1 MRKRSKSILAIML
14 AASVMS
20 GTGSLP
26 VVAADFEFGEILE
39 VEENS
44 GGETGVFQETDNP
57 EVKEDQESNSEEGFF
72 TEAEIEEESVETCT
86 GNEPEQSETGIPE
99 ADFSDEDT
107 ADVGLSGD
115 YGVKVAGIWVT
126 SGNKDDILGDGTV
139 SYDVENR
146 KLTLNNAHISSM
158 THDTEAVIGLIYFSQ
173 RVLSGGTAELA
184 TLELKG
190 NNIIDVKES
199 DKETWGT
206 YITSVDDLVITGG
219 GSLTVENN
227 HSDTLASSNQSLII
241 DNVAI
246 KYDMEDDGDENNP
259 FSAISG
265 SNIEIRNKAKLNF
278 GKGSIRIESIYGNF
292 SISDSE
298 LTCEGQI
305 GAQKCSITDHSV
317 LKTTNR
323 IVANKAIEIWD
334 SEVELKTQDK
344 WGFLVEYLSGDE
356 RASFDIINSKVTIDA
371 GIYPFYFLKCDL
383 NIKNSILKADNSD
396 FYSIKS
402 QEAGDSVT
410 IEESWVDLGGKI
422 ETLKKNI
429 SNSVV
434 IEYKSGKVTGNAV
447 VSENVEIKKDCW
459 FQIKKP
465 NTLTISKG
473 YTLTVNGTVD
483 SYCTGLKGKVAG
495 NIPDYTHEKWSQIVN
510 DKKYHWVECTG
521 CGIKADKESHR
532 YGAWKIYRNASV
544 GVTGEREHSC
554 KICNYAE
561 SGTIAAL
568 KVVDLKLKGGNKAVT
583 LSWNKISGADGYKI
597 YGTQC
602 NKKSKLKKTA
612 GKSTVKWTEKK
623 LKAGTYYK
631 YYVVAYK
638 KVNGKETIIGK
649 SDVMHVATTGKG
661 YGYTKKINLKS
672 TSITLKKGKS
682 AYVKASLV
690 STSKKYNKT
699 MKEHNPSIRYIS
711 SAQAVATVNSKGKVT
726 ARGKGTCYI
735 YCYGVDGVSRKVKI
749 TVK

>member
-1 MRKRSKSILAIML
+1 MRKRSKSILAIVL
-14 AASVMS
+14 ATSVMS

-26 VVAADFEFGEILE
+26 TVAADFSSEEILE

-86 GNEPEQSETGIPE
+86 GNEQEQSETGIPE

-107 ADVGLSGD
+107 VNTGISSD

-126 SGNKDDILGDGTV
+126 SENKDDILGDGTV

-158 THDTEAVIGLIYFSQ
+158 THDAKAVIGLIYFSQ
-173 RVLSGGTAELA
+173 RVLSGGTAEVA

-227 HSDTLASSNQSLII
+227 RSDTLASSNQSLVF
-241 DNVAI
+241 DDVAI

-278 GKGSIRIESIYGNF
+278 GKGSIRIENIYGNF

-305 GAQKCSITDHSV
+305 GAQKCSITDYSV

-323 IVANKAIEIWD
+323 IVADKAVEIRD
-334 SEVELKTQDK
+334 SEVELKTKDK
-344 WGFLVEYLSGDE
+344 WGFLVEYLTGDE
-356 RASFDIINSKVTIDA
+356 RATFDIVNSKVTIDA

-410 IEESWVDLGGKI
+410 IENSWVDLGGKI
-422 ETLKKNI
+422 ETPQKNI

-434 IEYKSGKVTGNAV
+434 IENKNGKVTGNAV

-465 NTLTISKG
+465 STLTISKG

-510 DKKYHWVECTG
+510 DKKYHWVECTD

-568 KVVDLKLKGGNKAVT
+568 KVVDLKLKGGNKEVT

-597 YGTQC
+597 YGTKC
-602 NKKSKLKKTA
+602 NKKSQLKKTA

-711 SAQAVATVNSKGKVT
+711 SAQTVATVNSKGKVT

>member
-14 AASVMS
+14 AASMMS
-20 GTGSLP
+20 GTWSLP
-26 VVAADFEFGEILE
+26 VVAADFSSEEILE
-39 VEENS
+39 VEGNS
-44 GGETGVFQETDNP
+44 GGETGIAQETDNP
-57 EVKEDQESNSEEGFF
+57 EVEDQESDSEERFF

-86 GNEPEQSETGIPE
+86 GNETEQSETGIPE

-107 ADVGLSGD
+107 VDVGISGD

-158 THDTEAVIGLIYFSQ
+158 THDAKAVIGLIYFSQ
-173 RVLSGGTAELA
+173 RVLSGGTAEAA

-199 DKETWGT
+199 DKEIWGT

-227 HSDTLASSNQSLII
+227 RSDTLASSNQSLVF
-241 DNVAI
+241 DDVAI

-265 SNIEIRNKAKLNF
+265 SNIEIRNKAKLDF

-317 LKTTNR
+317 LKTANR
-323 IVANKAIEIWD
+323 IVANKAVEIRD
-334 SEVELKTQDK
+334 SEVELKTRDK
-344 WGFLVEYLSGDE
+344 WGFLVEYLTGDE
-356 RASFDIINSKVTIDA
+356 RATFDIVNSKVTIDA

-410 IEESWVDLGGKI
+410 IENSWVDLGGKI
-422 ETLKKNI
+422 ETPQKNI

-434 IEYKSGKVTGNAV
+434 IENKNGKVTGNAV

-473 YTLTVNGTVD
+473 CTLTVNGTVD

-510 DKKYHWVECTG
+510 DKKYHWVECTD

-602 NKKSKLKKTA
+602 NKKSKLKKKA

-682 AYVKASLV
+682 AYIKASLV

-699 MKEHNPSIRYIS
+699 MKEHSPSIRYIS

>member
-14 AASVMS
+14 AASMMS
-20 GTGSLP
+20 GTWSLP
-26 VVAADFEFGEILE
+26 VVAADFSSEEILE
-39 VEENS
+39 VEGNS
-44 GGETGVFQETDNP
+44 GGETGIAQETDNP
-57 EVKEDQESNSEEGFF
+57 EVEDQESDSEERFF

-86 GNEPEQSETGIPE
+86 GNETDQSETGIPA
-99 ADFSDEDT
+99 ADFTDEDT
-107 ADVGLSGD
+107 ADVGMSGD

-126 SGNKDDILGDGTV
+126 SENKDDILGDGTV

-158 THDTEAVIGLIYFSQ
+158 THDAKAVIGLIYFSQ
-173 RVLSGGTAELA
+173 RVLSGGTAEAA

-199 DKETWGT
+199 DKEIWGT

-227 HSDTLASSNQSLII
+227 RSDTLASSNQSLVF
-241 DNVAI
+241 DDVAI

-265 SNIEIRNKAKLNF
+265 SNIEIRNKAKLDF

-317 LKTTNR
+317 LKTANR
-323 IVANKAIEIWD
+323 IVANKAVEIRD
-334 SEVELKTQDK
+334 SEVELKTRDK
-344 WGFLVEYLSGDE
+344 WGFLVEYLTGDE
-356 RASFDIINSKVTIDA
+356 RATFDIVNSKVTIDA

-410 IEESWVDLGGKI
+410 IENSWVDLGGKI
-422 ETLKKNI
+422 ETPQKNI

-434 IEYKSGKVTGNAV
+434 IENKNGKVTGNAV

-465 NTLTISKG
+465 STLTISKG

-510 DKKYHWVECTG
+510 DKKYHWVECTD

-602 NKKSKLKKTA
+602 NKKSKLKKKA

-682 AYVKASLV
+682 AYIKASLV

-711 SAQAVATVNSKGKVT
+711 SAQTVSTVNSKGKVT

>member
-14 AASVMS
+14 AASMMS
-20 GTGSLP
+20 GTWSLP
-26 VVAADFEFGEILE
+26 TVAADFSSEEILE

-107 ADVGLSGD
+107 VDAGISGD

-158 THDTEAVIGLIYFSQ
+158 THDAKAVIGLIYFSQ
-173 RVLSGGTAELA
+173 RVLSGGTAEAA

-199 DKETWGT
+199 DKETLGT

-227 HSDTLASSNQSLII
+227 RSDTLASSNQSLVF
-241 DNVAI
+241 DDVAI

-265 SNIEIRNKAKLNF
+265 SNIEIRNKAKLDF

-323 IVANKAIEIWD
+323 IVADKAVEIRD
-334 SEVELKTQDK
+334 SEVELKTKDK
-344 WGFLVEYLSGDE
+344 WGFLVEYLTGDE
-356 RASFDIINSKVTIDA
+356 RATFDIINSKVTIDA

-383 NIKNSILKADNSD
+383 NIKNSILKAENQD
-396 FYSIKS
+396 FYSVKS

-410 IEESWVDLGGKI
+410 IEDSWVDLGGKI
-422 ETLKKNI
+422 ETPKKNI

-473 YTLTVNGTVD
+473 CTLTVNGTVD

-510 DKKYHWVECTG
+510 DKKYHWVECTD

-597 YGTQC
+597 YGTKC
-602 NKKSKLKKTA
+602 NKKSQLKKKA

-711 SAQAVATVNSKGKVT
+711 SAQTVATVNSKGKVT

>member
-1 MRKRSKSILAIML
+1 M
-14 AASVMS
+14 
-20 GTGSLP
+20 
-26 VVAADFEFGEILE
+26 
-39 VEENS
+39 
-44 GGETGVFQETDNP
+44 
-57 EVKEDQESNSEEGFF
+57 
-72 TEAEIEEESVETCT
+72 
-86 GNEPEQSETGIPE
+86 
-99 ADFSDEDT
+99 
-107 ADVGLSGD
+107 
-115 YGVKVAGIWVT
+115 
-126 SGNKDDILGDGTV
+126 
-139 SYDVENR
+139 
-146 KLTLNNAHISSM
+146 
-158 THDTEAVIGLIYFSQ
+158 
-173 RVLSGGTAELA
+173 
-184 TLELKG
+184 
-190 NNIIDVKES
+190 
-199 DKETWGT
+199 
-206 YITSVDDLVITGG
+206 
-219 GSLTVENN
+219 
-227 HSDTLASSNQSLII
+227 
-241 DNVAI
+241 
-246 KYDMEDDGDENNP
+246 
-259 FSAISG
+259 
-265 SNIEIRNKAKLNF
+265 
-278 GKGSIRIESIYGNF
+278 
-292 SISDSE
+292 
-298 LTCEGQI
+298 
-305 GAQKCSITDHSV
+305 
-317 LKTTNR
+317 
-323 IVANKAIEIWD
+323 ANKAVEIRD
-334 SEVELKTQDK
+334 SEVELKTRDK
-344 WGFLVEYLSGDE
+344 WGFLVEYLTGDE
-356 RASFDIINSKVTIDA
+356 RATFDIVNSKVTIDA

-410 IEESWVDLGGKI
+410 IENSWVDLGGKI
-422 ETLKKNI
+422 ETPQKNI

-434 IEYKSGKVTGNAV
+434 IENKNGKVTGNAV

-473 YTLTVNGTVD
+473 CTLTVNGTVD

-510 DKKYHWVECTG
+510 DKKYHWVECTD

-597 YGTQC
+597 YGTKC
-602 NKKSKLKKTA
+602 NKKSQLKKKA

-711 SAQAVATVNSKGKVT
+711 SAQTVATVNSKGKVT

>member
-1 MRKRSKSILAIML
+1 MRKRSKNILAILL

-20 GTGSLP
+20 GTWSLP
-26 VVAADFEFGEILE
+26 TMAADLEIFAEDTDLE
-39 VEENS
+39 ESEDIEENE
-44 GGETGVFQETDNP
+44 ETSS
-57 EVKEDQESNSEEGFF
+57 EVGIQ
-72 TEAEIEEESVETCT
+72 EESAETYT
-86 GNEPEQSETGIPE
+86 GNEANQSDIGILA

-107 ADVGLSGD
+107 VDVGTSGD

-126 SGNKDDILGDGTV
+126 SGNKDDILGDGTA

-146 KLTLNNAHISSM
+146 KLILNNAHISSM
-158 THDTEAVIGLIYFSQ
+158 THNAEAVTGLIYFSQ
-173 RVLSGGTAELA
+173 RVLSGGTAESA

-206 YITSVDDLVITGG
+206 YISSVDSLVITGG

-227 HSDTLASSNQSLII
+227 RSDTLASSNQSLII
-241 DNVAI
+241 DNVTI

-265 SNIEIRNKAKLNF
+265 SDIEIRNKAKLKF
-278 GKGSIRIESIYGNF
+278 GKGSIRIESISGNF

-298 LTCEGQI
+298 LTCEGKI

-317 LKTTNR
+317 LKITNR
-323 IVANKAIEIWD
+323 IVANEAVEIRD
-334 SEVELKTQDK
+334 SEVELKTEDK
-344 WGFLVEYLSGDE
+344 WGFLVEYLTGDE
-356 RASFDIINSKVTIDA
+356 RGTFDIVNSKVTVSA
-371 GIYPFYFLKCDL
+371 GIYPFYFLKCDM
-383 NIKNSILKADNSD
+383 NIKNSILKAENHDL
-396 FYSIKS
+396 YSVKS
-402 QEAGDSVT
+402 QEEGDSVA
-410 IEESWVDLGGKI
+410 IEDSWVDLEGKI
-422 ETLKKNI
+422 ETPQKNI

-434 IEYKSGKVTGNAV
+434 IENKNGKVTGNAV

-465 NTLTISKG
+465 STLIISKG

-510 DKKYHWVECTG
+510 DKKYHWVECTD
-521 CGIKADKESHR
+521 CGLKADKESHR
-532 YGAWKIYRNASV
+532 YGAWKTYRAASV
-544 GVTGEREHSC
+544 GVTGEREHIC
-554 KICNYAE
+554 KRCNYAE

-568 KVVDLKLKGGNKAVT
+568 KVVDLKLKGGNKAVS
-583 LSWNKISGADGYKI
+583 LNWNKISGADGYKI

-602 NKKSKLKKTA
+602 NKKFKLKKTA
-612 GKSTVKWTEKK
+612 GKSTFKWTEKK

-638 KVNGKETIIGK
+638 KVNGQETVIGK

-661 YGYTKKINLKS
+661 YGATKKINIKN
-672 TSITLKKGKS
+672 TSITLEKGKS
-682 AYVKASLV
+682 TYIKASLV

-699 MKEHNPSIRYIS
+699 MKEHSPYIRYIS
-711 SAQAVATVNSKGKVT
+711 SAQAVATVNSKGKIT
-726 ARGKGTCYI
+726 ARAKGTCYI